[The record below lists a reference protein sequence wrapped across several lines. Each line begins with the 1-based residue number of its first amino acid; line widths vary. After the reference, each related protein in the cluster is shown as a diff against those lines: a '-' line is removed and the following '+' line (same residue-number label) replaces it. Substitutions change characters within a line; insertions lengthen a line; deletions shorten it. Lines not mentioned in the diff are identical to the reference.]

1 MHAKKRK
8 PRRSGSRTEAKRKTH
23 EIVIT
28 NYSWAA
34 TSRQGQRPLSVTD
47 GQVLI
52 GFVEVVDRRY
62 RTINTNVK
70 VVGQFATQQQAMC
83 APPGNGSAA

>member
-1 MHAKKRK
+1 MHTKKRK
-8 PRRSGSRTEAKRKTH
+8 PRRSGSRTEAKRKNH
-23 EIVIT
+23 QIVIT

-34 TSRQGQRPLSVTD
+34 SSRQGQRPLSVTD

-62 RTINTNVK
+62 RAVNTNGK
-70 VVGQFATQQQAMC
+70 VVGQFATQQQVMRAL
-83 APPGNGSAA
+83 PGDGNAA